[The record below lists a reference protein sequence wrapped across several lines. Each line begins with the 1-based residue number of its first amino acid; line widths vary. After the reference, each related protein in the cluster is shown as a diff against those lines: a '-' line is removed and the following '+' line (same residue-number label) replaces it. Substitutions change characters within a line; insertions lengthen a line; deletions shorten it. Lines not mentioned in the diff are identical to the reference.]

1 MPALPAPGAGKV
13 KRLAVGLAIAAS
25 FATVA
30 LIVIAV
36 LLPGR
41 RPLEADIYVLVVGGM
56 AVFAAVLAARRAYPL
71 AGRSAIAEAIEAE
84 PRKAV
89 PPPDLERTVRVLS
102 MSTNAAFDVHFRLRP
117 IVREIA
123 EQRLADR
130 RGLRLDSGDRRVREA
145 LGDDLW
151 ELVQPDREAP
161 SERFGQGIAAERLQ
175 RVVERLETL

>member
-1 MPALPAPGAGKV
+1 V
-13 KRLAVGLAIAAS
+13 KRLAVGLALG
-25 FATVA
+25 VA
-30 LIVIAV
+30 FVTLAFVVVAV

-71 AGRSAIAEAIEAE
+71 SGRSAIAEALEAE

-89 PPPDLERTVRVLS
+89 PPPDLERTERVLS

-117 IVREIA
+117 ILREIA

-130 RGLRLDSGDRRVREA
+130 RGLRLDTGDHRVREA
-145 LGDDLW
+145 LGDELW
-151 ELVQPDREAP
+151 ELVRPDREAP
-161 SERFGQGIAAERLQ
+161 SKRFGDGLGSERMQ
-175 RVVERLETL
+175 RVVERLESL